1 MEKFK
6 VLLADIDDTGNG
18 YLRRVIFADTREDDS
33 QVDFLDRD
41 FLKERPLILSF
52 ALSSEVRFY
61 LESGI
66 YQGVNVSYDGRRA
79 VLIPKNR
86 EEHFFK
92 IVAVVP
98 GWECEALETFSDKV
112 FYARNVFER
121 LY

>member
-6 VLLADIDDTGNG
+6 VLLADIEDTGHG
-18 YLRRVIFADTREDDS
+18 YLRRVIFADTREDES
-33 QVDFLDRD
+33 PVTFFDRD
-41 FLKERPLILSF
+41 FIPERSLIFSH

-66 YQGVNVSYDGRRA
+66 YQSANVSYDGRRA